1 LALSLTGLTGDAD
14 VYLLNSNGT
23 EVAHSYNFGTAPEAI
38 SLNNLATGT
47 YYVQVRA
54 YQTASTNYNLDLST
68 GSVVVPADLAGNT
81 LAAAR
86 VVTLGSATSSYT
98 DYVGPADT
106 IDYYKFITTGPT
118 NLALSLT
125 GLTGDADVYLLNSNG
140 TEVAHSY
147 NFGTAPEAISINNL
161 ATGAYYVQVRPYQ
174 TASTNYT
181 LGLSAA
187 PLQATGFTATT
198 FDYDSARYGDFNKD
212 GRADILFQNDNPAEP
227 AVIWQTDSAGAFT
240 NDISLGPVPSGFRID
255 GTGNFNSTAGDDI
268 LLRSPTSVAVWV
280 MDGTTPQSVAPLG
293 GTSPEWLNS
302 GIGDFTG
309 DGQSDLL
316 FRNVNTGEIA
326 TWGVANNA
334 LSTTP
339 KVLGSA
345 PIQYHIVAVD
355 DFTGDQQADILF
367 RNDTGDIAIWRV
379 ANNALAGVPAIVGS
393 TATNYHVVGTGDF
406 DGNGANDILFRN
418 DNGDLTIWLLN
429 SQGQLLGA
437 PADIGNP
444 GLQYH
449 VNGTGDLNGDG
460 RSDIILRD
468 EGGSLVE
475 WLMNGTSFAAPP
487 TTFAASTL
495 DHTIAAHHFDLV

>member
-1 LALSLTGLTGDAD
+1 
-14 VYLLNSNGT
+14 
-23 EVAHSYNFGTAPEAI
+23 
-38 SLNNLATGT
+38 
-47 YYVQVRA
+47 
-54 YQTASTNYNLDLST
+54 
-68 GSVVVPADLAGNT
+68 
-81 LAAAR
+81 
-86 VVTLGSATSSYT
+86 
-98 DYVGPADT
+98 
-106 IDYYKFITTGPT
+106 
-118 NLALSLT
+118 
-125 GLTGDADVYLLNSNG
+125 
-140 TEVAHSY
+140 
-147 NFGTAPEAISINNL
+147 
-161 ATGAYYVQVRPYQ
+161 
-174 TASTNYT
+174 
-181 LGLSAA
+181 LGLSAGA
-187 PLQATGFTATT
+187 LPAAGFTATA
-198 FDYDSARYGDFNKD
+198 FDYDSARYGVFNKD

-255 GTGNFNSTAGDDI
+255 GTGNFNSTAGDDV

-280 MDGTTPQSVAPLG
+280 MNGTTPQSVAPLG

-345 PIQYHIVAVD
+345 PAQYHIVAVD

-379 ANNALAGVPAIVGS
+379 ANNALTGAPAVVGS

-418 DNGDLTIWLLN
+418 DNGDLAIWLLN

-437 PADIGNP
+437 PAAIGNP

-487 TTFAASTL
+487 TVFAATTL